1 MMTVSGL
8 EMFTIE
14 RSAAIAANCSGIT
27 PPSTTGVISSI
38 VSWEKFCCR
47 VVVED
52 SLVVLAISWITLGT
66 VSCRLV
72 VMFTSLGRP
81 RK

>member
-14 RSAAIAANCSGIT
+14 RSAAIAANFSGIT
-27 PPSTTGVISSI
+27 PPSTTGVMASI
-38 VSWEKFCCR
+38 VSSEKFCCR
-47 VVVED
+47 VAVED
-52 SLVVLAISWITLGT
+52 SLAVLAINWITLGT
-66 VSCRLV
+66 VPCRLV

-81 RK
+81 K